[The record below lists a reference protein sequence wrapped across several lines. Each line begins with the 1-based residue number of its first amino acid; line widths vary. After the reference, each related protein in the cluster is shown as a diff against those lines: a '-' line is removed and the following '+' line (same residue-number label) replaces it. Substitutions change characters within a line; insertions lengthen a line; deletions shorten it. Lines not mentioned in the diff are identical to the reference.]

1 MAELW
6 PRIRSLQLAGS
17 TDYPMT
23 VTVENQPWYPRWRQ
37 AVQRLIL
44 ARERLRDTKE
54 GMQARTE
61 AEREYEAA
69 WSVAR
74 RQNEMMAYVAVRLL
88 GHAERAHGFAI
99 ACDGA
104 AMRLGQAEA
113 RGPWEDYARGA
124 WNNSIGVPQK

>member
-1 MAELW
+1 
-6 PRIRSLQLAGS
+6 
-17 TDYPMT
+17 
-23 VTVENQPWYPRWRQ
+23 
-37 AVQRLIL
+37 
-44 ARERLRDTKE
+44 
-54 GMQARTE
+54 MQARTE

-124 WNNSIGVPQK
+124 WNDSDSSPTEMRRSSGRSAIRPRGAAPQNGAPRP